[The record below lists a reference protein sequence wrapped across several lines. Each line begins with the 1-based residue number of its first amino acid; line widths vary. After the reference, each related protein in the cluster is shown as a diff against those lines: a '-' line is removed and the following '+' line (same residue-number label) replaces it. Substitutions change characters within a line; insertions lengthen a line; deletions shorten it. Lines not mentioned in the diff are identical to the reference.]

1 MFLLCKFVQSAIGA
15 YTCTPILT
23 FHRKK
28 RERNIN
34 KGRKNRDY
42 LRTLGVEHPIA
53 PCRRGENFKLSLGET
68 LKFEMGLNF
77 TEFLPDSYVIIKKGW
92 YIMDD
97 IKLLGLDKDGNE
109 KEYSIADFKG
119 KRIVL
124 YFYPKDNT
132 SGCTQEA
139 CDFKNS
145 MNRLGSKA
153 EVIGVS
159 PDSLKSH
166 HKFRE
171 KQGLNFI
178 LLSDTEHKLA
188 EKFEVWKEKSM
199 YGRKYMGIERS
210 TFVISPDGKT
220 EKEWRKVKVNGHV
233 DEVLA
238 YLEQ

>member
-1 MFLLCKFVQSAIGA
+1 
-15 YTCTPILT
+15 
-23 FHRKK
+23 
-28 RERNIN
+28 
-34 KGRKNRDY
+34 
-42 LRTLGVEHPIA
+42 
-53 PCRRGENFKLSLGET
+53 
-68 LKFEMGLNF
+68 
-77 TEFLPDSYVIIKKGW
+77 
-92 YIMDD
+92 MDD

-210 TFVISPDGKT
+210 TFVLDKEGNI
-220 EKEWRKVKVNGHV
+220 EKEWRKVKVKGHV
-233 DEVLA
+233 DEVLE
-238 YLEQ
+238 YLKSHAAN